1 MFRSSDRNLPTFSMV
16 QESRFIPNAPCGMVH
31 ITRTESSDLWAVVLP
46 CNLELFFSMQERI
59 MWPAC
64 NTDVHRVAQ
73 TREACCSGNTNSAI
87 AGQSG
92 SRTTRKQVEGLD
104 VLWKRKAQNPT
115 VTRDRAEPDSS
126 PQQRRS
132 LGGRLVYMR
141 LTVAPEFPE
150 IHGYS
155 AGRYSTLPRSANMT
169 VGEKY
174 RQVFLAVGFRQSLG
188 IGQRCDV
195 VTNTPPACLKSV
207 DSLLWECGRHENSWS
222 LSMHQ

>member
-1 MFRSSDRNLPTFSMV
+1 MTSGSVNAFHSTPGVAWPSRLSDAGHSQTLRHVYVERPKPADFFHSSGIKFH
-16 QESRFIPNAPCGMVH
+16 PNASCGMVH
-31 ITRTESSDLWAVVLP
+31 ITRMESSDLWAVVLP

-92 SRTTRKQVEGLD
+92 SRTTRKQGEGLD

-126 PQQRRS
+126 PQQRS
-132 LGGRLVYMR
+132 SPGGRLVYMR
-141 LTVAPEFPE
+141 LTVAFEFPD
-150 IHGYS
+150 IHECS
-155 AGRYSTLPRSANMT
+155 AGRYSTLPRSANMP

-174 RQVFLAVGFRQSLG
+174 RPYLWRLVFVTRWESAS
-188 IGQRCDV
+188 DV
-195 VTNTPPACLKSV
+195 
-207 DSLLWECGRHENSWS
+207 
-222 LSMHQ
+222 M